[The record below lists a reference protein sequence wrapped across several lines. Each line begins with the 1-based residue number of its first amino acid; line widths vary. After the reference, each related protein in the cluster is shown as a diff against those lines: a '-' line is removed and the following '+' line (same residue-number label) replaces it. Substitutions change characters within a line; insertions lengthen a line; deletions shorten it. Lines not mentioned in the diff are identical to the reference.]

1 MDLPINSSNPL
12 GALHRPTP
20 NIWVLELKN
29 GSDNRL
35 TGVVCTKVIIPALDI
50 VEKEWRIGRNKALKA
65 DDKAG
70 AGGALII
77 VGRLDQDK
85 FFSNGFDFSEVM
97 KTPGLGFIYN
107 NFTLPIMTRLL
118 SYPIP
123 TIAALNG
130 HTFAAAF
137 GLAMCCDYRV
147 MTSGKAW
154 AWCVHTSLDLIQFGA
169 PFPHSFSAIFQEK
182 ARDPTL
188 VRAICLEAKK
198 FTPQELLK
206 HGLVDQLAD
215 GGSKG
220 VLEAATQLGQKVG
233 VNAVS
238 GVFGLIKKGIYFKT
252 LQMMNDDMR
261 QVMPFE
267 EDAVVLAKL

>member
-29 GSDNRL
+29 GVDNRL
-35 TGVVCTKVIIPALDI
+35 TGVVCTKVIAPALDI
-50 VEKEWRIGRNKALKA
+50 VEKEWRVARNKALKE

-70 AGGALII
+70 AGGAFII
-77 VGRLDQDK
+77 VGKLDQDK
-85 FFSNGFDFSEVM
+85 FFSNGFDYPEVI

-107 NFTLPIMTRLL
+107 NFTIPIMTRLL
-118 SYPIP
+118 SFPIP

-130 HTFAAAF
+130 HTFAAGF
-137 GLAMCCDYRV
+137 VLAMCCDYRV

-154 AWCVHTSLDLIQFGA
+154 ACMNEVHFGA

-182 ARDPTL
+182 ARDPVVL
-188 VRAICLEAKK
+188 RSICLEGKR

-206 HGLVDQLAD
+206 HGLVDHLAD

-238 GVFGLIKKGIYFKT
+238 GVWGLIKKENYSKT
-252 LQMMNDDMR
+252 LEMMADDRR

>member
-20 NIWVLELKN
+20 NIWVLEIKN
-29 GSDNRL
+29 GADNRL
-35 TGVVCTKVIIPALDI
+35 TGVVCTKVIAPALDI
-50 VEKEWRIGRNKALKA
+50 VEKEWRTARNKALKE

-77 VGRLDQDK
+77 VGRLDQDR
-85 FFSNGFDFSEVM
+85 FFSNGFDFPEVI

-107 NFTLPIMTRLL
+107 NFTLPIMSRLL
-118 SYPIP
+118 SFPIP

-130 HTFAAAF
+130 HTFAAGF
-137 GLAMCCDYRV
+137 CLALSCDYRV

-154 AWCVHTSLDLIQFGA
+154 ACMNEIQFGA

-182 ARDPTL
+182 ARDPSL
-188 VRAICLEAKK
+188 IRAICLEAKK

-220 VLEAATQLGQKVG
+220 VLEAATKLGQKVG

-252 LQMMNDDMR
+252 LQAMTEDMR

-267 EDAVVLAKL
+267 EDSVVLAKL